1 MGIGE
6 SSTKK
11 GGEQHVAKKGIP
23 FIHIAFF
30 SANPFISSLTE
41 FILLSSDASSFI
53 VIKLLEFPYI
63 HIHISFINDTVDG
76 WLKSCTT

>member
-11 GGEQHVAKKGIP
+11 GGEQYAAKKAYLLYTLH
-23 FIHIAFF
+23 FL
-30 SANPFISSLTE
+30 ANPFISSLTE

-53 VIKLLEFPYI
+53 VIELLEFPYI
-63 HIHISFINDTVDG
+63 HIDILFINDTVDG